1 MQKKKEHIMNYL
13 ERLAELKRQE
23 AEKKQRLE
31 KIREDKEK
39 NKDEYLSNLTFI
51 AFEQDFLSHI
61 SEAIE
66 KGLNKKEFDN
76 KTKIEFRLIN
86 SNLNNNLNKS
96 EFLEYIKHIPGLV
109 SIDSI
114 EGGAVE
120 KFQFTFELDTLITYY
135 YEKLQ
140 ELEYY
145 SIDYNESKSR

>member
-1 MQKKKEHIMNYL
+1 MNYL

-51 AFEQDFLSHI
+51 AFEQGFLSHI

-76 KTKIEFRLIN
+76 KTKIAFRLIN
-86 SNLNNNLNKS
+86 SNLNKS

-109 SIDSI
+109 SLDSI

-120 KFQFTFELDTLITYY
+120 EFQFTFELDALSTYY

-145 SIDYNESKSR
+145 NIDYNSTIKR